1 MLQPVDEDRDYRLL
15 REALNTRETERK
27 HWTTEDYANALF
39 RDDKGLNGYPIF
51 EGSAGDHLAA
61 VRRERIPVQYW
72 GSWVDANTADA
83 ALNRYRST
91 PGIPSVIII
100 TANNHGGN
108 IGADPFFP
116 ERRDPVPTLAEQDHL
131 NVTFSN
137 QILAGR
143 LPARTIHYYVL
154 GARVMRE
161 TPVWPP
167 AGIRQVRFFLD
178 ADGALTRAKTAEGVD
193 SRPVDF
199 TATTGNGNRWTTQM
213 APPPR
218 YADRR
223 EEDRKLMTYDTRP
236 VMEDSELAGWPVV
249 TLRVRTKTSDP
260 ALFAYIEDVSPDGR
274 VTYVTEGEIRA
285 VNRKIADPATLP
297 YDQGP
302 APHSFNR
309 GDALPVVPGEVFTLK
324 FKLYSTVALIRK
336 GHRIRL
342 AIAGADSDTF
352 ERLSNG
358 QPEQFDILRGGAE
371 PSAVELPLRAWN

>member
-1 MLQPVDEDRDYRLL
+1 VDEDRDYRLL

-178 ADGALTRAKTAEGVD
+178 ADGALTRAKAAEGVD

-218 YADRR
+218 YTDRR